1 MPEFIQASEAAIHQQ
16 DPWRLFRIL
25 SEFVQ
30 SFETFHA
37 VGPFISIFGSCRV
50 KPSNPY
56 YELSLDVSSRIAK
69 RGFSIITGAGP
80 GIMEAANRAAQEANQ
95 GSAGLIPD
103 VPFEPEPN
111 AYLDPKL
118 SIRFRYFFVRK
129 VTFVRYSEGFVF
141 LPGGYGT
148 LDELFEILTLV
159 QTKKIQPV
167 PIYLMG
173 STFWNGLIHWMKT
186 NMVGEGCIDKEELN
200 LFTLTDDPEQV
211 AAGLYESYQA
221 RKQIQEV
228 VDTI

>member
-1 MPEFIQASEAAIHQQ
+1 MSEFIQPSEAIIHQQ
-16 DPWRLFRIL
+16 DPWRLFRII

-30 SFETFHA
+30 AFDTFHA
-37 VGPFISIFGSCRV
+37 VGPFISVFGSSRL

-56 YELSLDVSSRIAK
+56 YEMSYDVATKIAQ

-80 GIMEAANRAAQEANQ
+80 GLMESANKAAQEANQ

-111 AYLDPKL
+111 GFLDPKL
-118 SIRFRYFFVRK
+118 CVRFRYFFVRK
-129 VTFVRYSEGFVF
+129 VTFVRYSQGFVF

-148 LDELFEILTLV
+148 LDELFEILTLI

-173 STFWNGLIHWMKT
+173 SSYWKGLIQWMKDF
-186 NMVGEGCIDKEELN
+186 MVREGCLDKEEMN
-200 LFTLTDDPEQV
+200 LFTISDDPEYV
-211 AAGLYESYQA
+211 ADGLLESYQA
-221 RKQIQEV
+221 HLKIHDFLE
-228 VDTI
+228 TI